1 MLKHSGPARVYNSED
16 EAFAAI
22 TGNEIKSGDVVVI
35 RYEGPKGGPGMKEM
49 LSPTAALIGAGLGKE
64 VALLT
69 DGRFSGGTAG
79 ACIGHISPE
88 AAEGGPLGL
97 LVDGDI
103 IDIDIPGRSLSVRL
117 SDEELEARK
126 ATRKTPKRD
135 LIQNSYLRRYA
146 YLVTSAST
154 GGVMRDPLQ
163 ED

>member
-1 MLKHSGPARVYNSED
+1 
-16 EAFAAI
+16 
-22 TGNEIKSGDVVVI
+22 
-35 RYEGPKGGPGMKEM
+35 MKEM

-97 LVDGDI
+97 IEEGDI

-117 SDEELEARK
+117 TDELEARK
-126 ATRKTPKRD
+126 ANRKTPARD
-135 LIQNSYLRRYA
+135 LIANSYLRRYA
-146 YLVTSAST
+146 YLVTSSST
-154 GGVMRDPLQ
+154 GAVMRDPLLD
-163 ED
+163 EE

>member
-1 MLKHSGPARVYNSED
+1 
-16 EAFAAI
+16 
-22 TGNEIKSGDVVVI
+22 
-35 RYEGPKGGPGMKEM
+35 M

-97 LVDGDI
+97 IEEGDI

-117 SDEELEARK
+117 TDDELEARK
-126 ATRKTPKRD
+126 PTAKRQRA
-135 LIQNSYLRRYA
+135 ISSPIPTCA
-146 YLVTSAST
+146 
-154 GGVMRDPLQ
+154 VMRTSSPPPAPGLS
-163 ED
+163 